1 MRNQMLDD
9 PPETPF
15 FLKTLEE
22 KKIPNQNQTKT
33 QNLNQIIKA

>member
-22 KKIPNQNQTKT
+22 EKNPKSKPNENAKSESDY
-33 QNLNQIIKA
+33 